1 MKETQLSQ
9 EELTQLKEVQTIQGS
24 LITSFGNIEY
34 QLQSLELQK
43 EQVIEQLEAL
53 KQKEIDLGKALTEK
67 YGNGSI
73 NLETGTFIEGT

>member
-1 MKETQLSQ
+1 MQETQLSQ

>member
-1 MKETQLSQ
+1 MQETQLSQ

-53 KQKEIDLGKALTEK
+53 KQKEIDLGKTLTEK

>member
-53 KQKEIDLGKALTEK
+53 KQKEIDLGKTLTEK